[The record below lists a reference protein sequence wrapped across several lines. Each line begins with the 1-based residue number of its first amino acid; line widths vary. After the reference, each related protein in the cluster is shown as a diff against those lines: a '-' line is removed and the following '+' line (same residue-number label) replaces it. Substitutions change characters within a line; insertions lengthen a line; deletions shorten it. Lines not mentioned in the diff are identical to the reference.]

1 MEEPSNSSITGHGTT
16 NGTNNNDNQ
25 QEGNPNKQP
34 LMLVNNSIHKSLSL
48 LHQLHL
54 TVSSFNVSS
63 QLPLLQRLNAL
74 VTELDTMQK
83 LGDSCNI
90 QVPMEVVNLI
100 DDGKNPDEF
109 TKDVFNTCISKNQTL
124 KGKTEAFKSL
134 RNHLLENLEEA
145 FPDDVEVYREIRAKT
160 AAESKRSAQAQN
172 ILTNGD
178 MKVMKEM

>member
-1 MEEPSNSSITGHGTT
+1 MEEPSNSSITGHGTS
-16 NGTNNNDNQ
+16 NGTNNNNDNQ

-34 LMLVNNSIHKSLSL
+34 LMLVNNSIHKTLSL

-90 QVPMEVVNLI
+90 QVPMEVVKWVEENNTHLFSFCIFAFFFDSFLMFTFSLI

-124 KGKTEAFKSL
+124 KGKTEAFKVSSNL
-134 RNHLLENLEEA
+134 SFLSIYLLFA
-145 FPDDVEVYREIRAKT
+145 IFPF
-160 AAESKRSAQAQN
+160 
-172 ILTNGD
+172 G
-178 MKVMKEM
+178 